1 MQQNRYRCF
10 KKTAVDEFVKIKAV
24 YKLDMNSEFEFATCN
39 RKLSVVLK
47 GEAARGEMKGGLD
60 TGFEFNLGVAMCNRN
75 LGLS

>member
-47 GEAARGEMKGGLD
+47 G
-60 TGFEFNLGVAMCNRN
+60 
-75 LGLS
+75 